1 MSKETYN
8 KGAEPLRKISI
19 TSPQAHKLIHRTAFY
34 VILILVSLPMFFVF
48 YWMVLTSLKGGVLAS
63 AYPPEF
69 FFKPTLDNYRDVLF
83 QQEALHK
90 TPFTE
95 YIINSLIIGLGSTG
109 LGLILGLPAAYSVA
123 RFRQNL
129 LAIVVLVTRIMPG
142 IGYLVP
148 WFILFSRARLL
159 DTHLALILSHLILT
173 LPMTMWIMIPFFEDI
188 PRDLDES
195 ARIDGCSWFGTFW
208 RVALPLTKPG
218 IVASSILSFIFSW
231 NNFTFA
237 LVLAGDNTR
246 TVPVAVF
253 NFMTFEGVNWGAVA
267 AAATLIC
274 IPVFIL
280 ALIVQRY
287 IVSGLTLGAVKG

>member
-1 MSKETYN
+1 LD
-8 KGAEPLRKISI
+8 GAD
-19 TSPQAHKLIHRTAFY
+19 
-34 VILILVSLPMFFVF
+34 FF
-48 YWMVLTSLKGGVLAS
+48 
-63 AYPPEF
+63 E
-69 FFKPTLDNYRDVLF
+69 
-83 QQEALHK
+83 
-90 TPFTE
+90 
-95 YIINSLIIGLGSTG
+95 
-109 LGLILGLPAAYSVA
+109 
-123 RFRQNL
+123 
-129 LAIVVLVTRIMPG
+129 
-142 IGYLVP
+142 
-148 WFILFSRARLL
+148 
-159 DTHLALILSHLILT
+159 
-173 LPMTMWIMIPFFEDI
+173 WIMIPFFEDI

-287 IVSGLTLGAVKG
+287 IASGLTLGAVKG